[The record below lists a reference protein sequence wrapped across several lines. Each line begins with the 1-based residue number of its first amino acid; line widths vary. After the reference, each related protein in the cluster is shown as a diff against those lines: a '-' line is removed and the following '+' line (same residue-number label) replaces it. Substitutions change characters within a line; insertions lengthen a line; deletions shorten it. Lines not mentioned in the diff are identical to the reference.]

1 MNGQVYTRK
10 DGKNSFARFMNQLE
24 NNQLEV
30 VGKEMRKMMWKRND

>member
-1 MNGQVYTRK
+1 
-10 DGKNSFARFMNQLE
+10 MNQLE